1 MKMVVC
7 LGIIGLLVATNA
19 PSVFGQAWEIRSH
32 PRVGDDI
39 EYFDLA
45 ADGRLLKIH
54 YGRDTATEVGKV
66 DLSGLRSALPW
77 QGWILPDGSWVL
89 LSLENGTKRPLFGR
103 IYLGSPHSPLQATSF
118 RPALGE
124 FEILPLSERVVLVQW
139 TEPGNH
145 SIVHR
150 HRLDPSRNALI
161 GAFDFSLHSG
171 SFSASVGRHHYLSHA
186 LSDRITSHQ
195 EAGWNQTSTIEI
207 GDYLAN
213 AVLGSFFVRALTPNA
228 VLVLHQAASN
238 QWTKLYLLALP
249 GLSLIAESESLKRIA
264 GRFRI
269 FRDQPDS
276 WKVFWFEQTVGSG
289 QILPASKVHQFVQEG
304 ARLRHEST
312 RNFDR
317 KSEMML
323 WDREQNRML
332 KIPIHRYDYVSRIEL
347 TREVFRELNGAPP
360 PSLVEE
366 AVARH
371 RRRLETRLS
380 EESAIEVRR
389 LRID

>member
-1 MKMVVC
+1 MKIVVS
-7 LGIIGLLVATNA
+7 LSITGLLLATNA

-39 EYFDLA
+39 EYFDLT

-54 YGRDTATEVGKV
+54 YGRDAAREVGKI

-89 LSLENGTKRPLFGR
+89 LSLETGTKRPTFGR

-118 RPALGE
+118 RPVLGE

-161 GAFDFSLHSG
+161 GAFDFSLHSR
-171 SFSASVGRHHYLSHA
+171 SFSASKGRRHYLSHA
-186 LSDRITSHQ
+186 LSDRITSLR
-195 EAGWNQTSTIEI
+195 EAEWNQASTIEI
-207 GDYLAN
+207 SEYVAN
-213 AVLGSFFVRALTPNA
+213 AVPGSFFVRALSSNA

-249 GLSLIAESESLKRIA
+249 GLSLIAESESLERIA

-276 WKVFWFEQTVGSG
+276 WRIFCIEETVGSG
-289 QILPASKVHQFVQEG
+289 QILPANRAHQFVQEG

-312 RNFDR
+312 RSFDR
-317 KSEMML
+317 KSETML

-332 KIPIHRYDYVSRIEL
+332 KIPIHRYEYVSRIEL
-347 TREVFRELNGAPP
+347 TREVFRDLNGAPP
-360 PSLVEE
+360 PSLIEE

-371 RRRLETRLS
+371 RSRLETRLS
-380 EESAIEVRR
+380 EESTIEVRR